1 MAKASIGTVTVIVTS
16 ALRSEAC
23 FEPRETVL
31 TSKDTVHPPG
41 GALALIRKLSAP
53 LPVLVTLTVV
63 VRELP
68 GSMLDIMLC
77 GMDTEAPLV
86 CPRVM
91 RNSASQA
98 TVPPSRP

>member
-1 MAKASIGTVTVIVTS
+1 MLGPKRNGADVEGHRPST
-16 ALRSEAC
+16 
-23 FEPRETVL
+23 
-31 TSKDTVHPPG
+31 G